1 MFSIDKLA
9 NQLKISKNIFLNEM
23 IFFIFKILTHLSV
36 VIVLVTKLNTLIT
49 FLVTFRLILQGSM
62 NKSNV
67 SQNQISTIIEELI
80 DEAQKIFN
88 FMINYNYYLTIHRF
102 IYKNNTEF
110 KQ

>member
-36 VIVLVTKLNTLIT
+36 VIVLVTKLNTLTT

-102 IYKNNTEF
+102 IYKNKTEF